1 LHDET
6 PHEVK
11 LKRLQHLQATI
22 EDNVQR
28 ISENLVGTTQR
39 ILVER
44 PSRKD
49 TSELAGRTECNR
61 VVNFPVGPN
70 AARLIGQMMDV
81 RVTQPLGHSLRGE
94 LILI

>member
-1 LHDET
+1 
-6 PHEVK
+6 
-11 LKRLQHLQATI
+11 
-22 EDNVQR
+22 
-28 ISENLVGTTQR
+28 
-39 ILVER
+39 
-44 PSRKD
+44 
-49 TSELAGRTECNR
+49 LAGRTECNR